1 MRMIVIIGFAAG
13 LAAAVPAFAADSN
26 ANTNANANAN
36 ANRSD
41 ATARDPVQANGAPER
56 RICVRE
62 TRSESH
68 IRREICH
75 TAREWRDLHGDDPNQ
90 D

>member
-1 MRMIVIIGFAAG
+1 MIVIIGFAAG
-13 LAAAVPAFAADSN
+13 FLASALPAQAAD
-26 ANTNANANAN
+26 TNATAN

-41 ATARDPVQANGAPER
+41 ATTREQPQANSSSAAER

-75 TAREWRDLHGDDPNQ
+75 TAREWRDLHGDDPDQ
-90 D
+90 G

>member
-13 LAAAVPAFAADSN
+13 LAASLPALAADS
-26 ANTNANANAN
+26 NAN

-41 ATARDPVQANGAPER
+41 ATAREQSQANGTAAER

-62 TRSESH
+62 TGSESH

-90 D
+90 G

>member
-13 LAAAVPAFAADSN
+13 LAAALPASAADS
-26 ANTNANANAN
+26 NANAN

-41 ATARDPVQANGAPER
+41 ATAREQSQANGTAAER

-62 TRSESH
+62 PRSESH

-75 TAREWRDLHGDDPNQ
+75 TAREWRDIHGDDPNQ
-90 D
+90 G

>member
-26 ANTNANANAN
+26 AHTNANAN

>member
-1 MRMIVIIGFAAG
+1 MIVIIGFAAG
-13 LAAAVPAFAADSN
+13 FLASALPAQAAD
-26 ANTNANANAN
+26 TNATAN

-41 ATARDPVQANGAPER
+41 ATTREQPQANGTADR

-75 TAREWRDLHGDDPNQ
+75 TAREWRDLHGDDPDQ
-90 D
+90 G

>member
-13 LAAAVPAFAADSN
+13 LAAASPASAADSN
-26 ANTNANANAN
+26 AGTNAN

-41 ATARDPVQANGAPER
+41 ATARDQAQANGAAER

-62 TRSESH
+62 TGSESH

-90 D
+90 G